1 MTFQRDKHM
10 GRNLDPSSGC
20 PHSMPI
26 KQRVGT
32 QLGKCQ
38 GHSLFVFDG
47 VVTGIADPDLEL
59 EAHDGVAG
67 ALAAALSAD
76 GLPAL
81 PAVMLP
87 GRGRQGQFCF
97 MEKRGNGARENTLH
111 TPLKLTAPST
121 DTRDTPQA
129 SVSKTNFLACGT
141 TAVSAVP

>member
-20 PHSMPI
+20 PHSIPI

-47 VVTGIADPDLEL
+47 VVTRITDPDLEL
-59 EAHDGVAG
+59 EAHDWVAG

-87 GRGRQGQFCF
+87 GQREAGSVLLHGKAG
-97 MEKRGNGARENTLH
+97 KRGQGEYASY
-111 TPLKLTAPST
+111 TAPST

-129 SVSKTNFLACGT
+129 RVSKT
-141 TAVSAVP
+141 